1 MLLLKANLLIGGN
14 ALKPAQIY
22 QINEKLRIVSEE
34 HKLDPKMEAWDR
46 IDLILKIFE
55 KHATS

>member
-1 MLLLKANLLIGGN
+1 MLRMNANLLIIGN
-14 ALKPAQIY
+14 ASKPSQIY

-34 HKLDPKMEAWDR
+34 NNLKDKMQAWDR

-55 KHATS
+55 KYAT